1 MTSQGATKKNGEFS
15 NRTSK
20 MQILGSLQRRAFGME
35 VSTNMWSFLAQF
47 CRPVWL
53 VMLTAGCWWF
63 NDFKRLRN
71 MYIYIY
77 IIYIIYILY
86 YILYIYIILYI
97 YKLVAVLSSHLLHLD
112 GRLNLESGRQWPRL
126 WRTPAH
132 AGLFGYACNS
142 LGTEP

>member
-1 MTSQGATKKNGEFS
+1 
-15 NRTSK
+15 
-20 MQILGSLQRRAFGME
+20 ME

-53 VMLTAGCWWF
+53 LMLTAGCWWF

-77 IIYIIYILY
+77 IIYIYIY
-86 YILYIYIILYI
+86 YIIYI

-112 GRLNLESGRQWPRL
+112 GRLNLESGRQ
-126 WRTPAH
+126 
-132 AGLFGYACNS
+132 
-142 LGTEP
+142 